1 MDHRAPADRVS
12 RSAERRRLLVEVAK
26 LYYYEDLSQ
35 QEIARRIGLSRSN
48 VSKMLQSCK
57 ELGIVEV
64 HVNEHSFRGR
74 EYAEEL
80 KHRFALEYIEVIPSS
95 DITDPE
101 VLKDDLGKA
110 AARYIERRLDT
121 VKTFGLSWGS
131 TLYYLVEHLDPAPPL
146 HVDVIQLMGGVGPRD
161 LSVDGLQL
169 AYRLAHK
176 LGGTCTVIHAP
187 LFVQNLEAKK
197 ILLEEPEIVRALDA
211 AENVEIAVLGIGSSY
226 PESSAL
232 IRAGYVSKQEMEILL
247 KRGAVGNILGRH
259 IMSSGELCDIEMNDR
274 VIGLATEKLD
284 RIELKI
290 GLAGGKDKAE
300 AILGCLRGGFI
311 NGLVTDESAAARI
324 LSMLYA
330 EEEI

>member
-1 MDHRAPADRVS
+1 MDHRAPDDRVS
-12 RSAERRRLLVEVAK
+12 RGGERRQLLVEVAK

-35 QEIARRIGLSRSN
+35 QEIASRIGSSRSN

-64 HVNEHSFRGR
+64 HINEHSSRGM

-80 KHRFALEYIEVIPSS
+80 RRRFALQHIEVVPSS
-95 DITDPE
+95 GESDPE
-101 VLKDDLGKA
+101 ALKNSLGKT

-121 VKTFGLSWGS
+121 IKTFGISWGS
-131 TLYYLVEHLDPAPPL
+131 TLYYLVEHLDPKAPL
-146 HVDVIQLMGGVGPRD
+146 HIDVVQLMGGVGPRD

-169 AYRLAHK
+169 AYRLAQK

-197 ILLEEPEIVRALDA
+197 ILLEEPEIVRALEA
-211 AENVEIAVLGIGSSY
+211 AENTEIAVLGIGSSY
-226 PESSAL
+226 PDSSAL

-259 IMSSGELCDIEMNDR
+259 ITSSGVLCDIEMNER
-274 VIGLATEKLD
+274 VLGLETEKLD

-311 NGLVTDESAAARI
+311 NGLVTDESAAARM
-324 LSMLYA
+324 LSMLH
-330 EEEI
+330 EEEKR

>member
-1 MDHRAPADRVS
+1 MDHRSPYDRVS
-12 RSAERRRLLVEVAK
+12 RESERRQLLVEVAK

-57 ELGIVEV
+57 EMGIVEV
-64 HVNEHSFRGR
+64 HVNEHSSRGM

-80 KHRFALEYIEVIPSS
+80 KTRFELNYIEVVPSS
-95 DITDPE
+95 GETDPE
-101 VLKDDLGKA
+101 ALKDSMGKT
-110 AARYIERRLDT
+110 AARYVERRLDT

-131 TLYYLVEHLDPAPPL
+131 TLYYLVEHLHPQANL
-146 HVDVIQLMGGVGPRD
+146 HVDVVQLMGGVGPRD

-197 ILLEEPEIVRALDA
+197 ILLEEPEIVRALED

-259 IMSSGELCDIEMNDR
+259 ITSSGELCNIEMNDR
-274 VIGLATEKLD
+274 VIGLETEKLD
-284 RIELKI
+284 GIELKI

-300 AILGCLRGGFI
+300 AILGSLRGGFI
-311 NGLVTDESAAARI
+311 NGLVTDESAAARM
-324 LSMLYA
+324 LSMLHQ
-330 EEEI
+330 EEGR